1 MMTNRVRSPKQD
13 GLRIEYTSDLVMWPT
28 NVWLTLVN
36 WVGLRKKRFAL
47 NERKL
52 ESSWKV
58 LRICLR
64 FEHVSRIHGEKKRD
78 PSGCQKQVMVIVTG
92 ILMMKNQLSSLRW
105 FTTTW
110 TRVIGFQSELRT
122 TVSPANRYNW
132 LITPFKL
139 HITLVCRSYC
149 PIWGPVKG
157 HNFRGHSLVLLDT
170 APLVVLVPS
179 TDVFWWWAH
188 DDVCRRYVLRG
199 FKECMICPNAVYMRH
214 GAMTQK
220 LGFSNPYW
228 GMIRLLLDGHLG
240 LIAI

>member
-1 MMTNRVRSPKQD
+1 M
-13 GLRIEYTSDLVMWPT
+13 
-28 NVWLTLVN
+28 
-36 WVGLRKKRFAL
+36 
-47 NERKL
+47 
-52 ESSWKV
+52 

-64 FEHVSRIHGEKKRD
+64 FEHFSRGENDWD

-92 ILMMKNQLSSLRW
+92 ILVMNQLGSLRW

-110 TRVIGFQSELRT
+110 TRVYWYYNSDCFIGFQSELRN

-179 TDVFWWWAH
+179 TDVFWWWAR
-188 DDVCRRYVLRG
+188 DDVCRGYVLRG
-199 FKECMICPNAVYMRH
+199 FKECMICPSASAVYMR
-214 GAMTQK
+214 AAPCLK
-220 LGFSNPYW
+220 NSGFPTHIGVWSVIY
-228 GMIRLLLDGHLG
+228 DGNLG